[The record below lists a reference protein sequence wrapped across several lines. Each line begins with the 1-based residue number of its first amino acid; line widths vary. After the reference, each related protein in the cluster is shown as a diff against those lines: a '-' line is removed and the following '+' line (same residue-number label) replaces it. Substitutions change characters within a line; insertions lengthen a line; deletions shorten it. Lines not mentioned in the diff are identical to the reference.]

1 MANRALLS
9 LAAGFGGG
17 YLQGKQR
24 NRNNERED
32 RIDAQNTELHNA
44 RMDEIN
50 AGRQQRI
57 SLADAVAPRTADTGT
72 VVDGGQTTEFYKD
85 PAQVTPEL
93 QQDRQIEAE
102 MRAEQAG
109 QPAPTLAQAKPGFG
123 VKAGSKSQIR
133 TDKPDLAAENSP
145 DAKLKRQ
152 IEVIQTTDPA
162 KAITLANA
170 ALDQKQKIQA
180 EADKS
185 MYRRIN
191 GFQTPQEMADFMTEY
206 PHDGMGGKFKSK
218 AVPSAD
224 GKTWSFIGIDK
235 DGNEVKIPGE
245 YTNDDDGMVRAREAL
260 ASRFGDP
267 NRRLEFYK
275 WDQEMGRKKGA
286 AAETARH
293 NSVMESAATKRA
305 DAAMKAAGASGGGN
319 LNREERIRYTTLFN
333 DAGRRL
339 GESKKTLA
347 TLQKSALF
355 MTQART
361 EGSPQAQQMQ
371 ELQDSIKG
379 YEEERALYQGLL
391 AGSQA
396 PQGKGGGGAPAAPK
410 PAADGGQP
418 AQPTTQADYDALP
431 KGARYMRDGK
441 VYIKN

>member
-17 YLQGKQR
+17 YLAGT
-24 NRNNERED
+24 ERRKD
-32 RIDAQNTELHNA
+32 RERQAKIDAQNTELHDA
-44 RMDEIN
+44 RMEEIN
-50 AGRQQRI
+50 AGRAQRVA
-57 SLADAVAPRTADTGT
+57 LADAAAPRTAQPGT
-72 VVDGGQTTEFYKD
+72 VVDGGQGREFYAD
-85 PAQVTPEL
+85 PNQAQAV
-93 QQDRQIEAE
+93 QQDRQAEAE

-109 QPAPTLAQAKPGFG
+109 QTAPSLAQARPGYG
-123 VKAGSKSQIR
+123 VTAGSRGQIR
-133 TDKPDLAAENSP
+133 ADKPDLDAENTQ

-152 IEVIQTTDPA
+152 IEVIQTTDPI
-162 KAITLANA
+162 KALTLSNA
-170 ALDQKQKIQA
+170 AMENKQRLQK
-180 EADKS
+180 EADDAAFRK
-185 MYRRIN
+185 IN

-206 PHDGMGGKFKSK
+206 PHDGLGGKFKAK

-224 GKTWSFIGIDK
+224 GKTWSFIGTDK
-235 DGNEVKIPGE
+235 DGNEVKIPGD
-245 YTNDDDGMVRAREAL
+245 YTNDEDGMVKARMAL
-260 ASRFGDP
+260 AGRFGDP

-293 NSVMESAATKRA
+293 NAVMEGAATKRA
-305 DAAMKAAGASGGGN
+305 NAAMKSAGASGGGN

-361 EGSPQAQQMQ
+361 AGSPQAQQLQ

-379 YEEERALYQGLL
+379 YEDERSLYQGLL
-391 AGSQA
+391 AGSQVPGVKPSAQA
-396 PQGKGGGGAPAAPK
+396 PPK
-410 PAADGGQP
+410 PAVGQP
-418 AQPTTQADYDALP
+418 AQPKRLIFDPATGTF
-431 KGARYMRDGK
+431 K
-441 VYIKN
+441 